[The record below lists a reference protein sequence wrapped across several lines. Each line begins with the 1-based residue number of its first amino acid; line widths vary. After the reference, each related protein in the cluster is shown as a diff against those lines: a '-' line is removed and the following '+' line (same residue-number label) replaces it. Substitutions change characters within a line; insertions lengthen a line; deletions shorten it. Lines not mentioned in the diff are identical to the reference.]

1 MPNFVIYNQSPYF
14 YQIAEV
20 VYNFFKKHLGE
31 RTKLVNCGQSH
42 KFENNDVY
50 LTFIPFNK
58 VNIHIAPLKYIIYN
72 FEQFTTNK
80 VWSKSYFG
88 FLQNALFV
96 MDYSI
101 ENICRLFEY
110 GINAYFL
117 PYLPNH
123 INAYTNLDNINKD
136 IDILFIGN
144 INNKRRLWL
153 KNLEYDKYNIE
164 IVNDAFFEKS
174 IELFARSK
182 VLLNMHYYDGNSI
195 LEITRIIP
203 ALENNCV
210 VVSEQSHDEYY
221 NNMYE
226 NSVIISNIDNLKET
240 INNILSNYNLIQPKI
255 KKNFEKIPTELES
268 RDISEL
274 IGFIKNIIN

>member
-1 MPNFVIYNQSPYF
+1 MPNLVIYNQSPYF

-20 VYNFFKKHLGE
+20 VYNFFKQHLE
-31 RTKLVNCGQSH
+31 EKINLVNCDQSH
-42 KFENNDVY
+42 KFNNDDVY

-58 VNIHIAPLKYIIYN
+58 VNIHIAPPKYIVYN

-80 VWSKSYFG
+80 VWSKAYFG

-96 MDYSI
+96 MDYSL
-101 ENICRLFEY
+101 ENLCRLFEY

-117 PYLPNH
+117 PYLPNK
-123 INAYTNLDNINKD
+123 INAHGNLENINKD
-136 IDILFIGN
+136 IDVLFIGN
-144 INNKRRLWL
+144 LNNKRRSWL
-153 KNLEYDKYNIE
+153 KNLEYNKYNVE

-182 VLLNMHYYDGNSI
+182 ILLNVHYYDGNSI

-203 ALENNCV
+203 ALTNNCIV
-210 VVSEQSHDEYY
+210 ISEQSNDEYY
-221 NNMYE
+221 NNMYK
-226 NSVIISNIDNLKET
+226 NTINISNIDNLRET
-240 INNILSNYNLIQPKI
+240 INNILSNYNLIKNET
-255 KKNFEKIPTELES
+255 KNNFEKIPTELES